1 MTVINTNSKALAAQ
15 GALTVNTRD
24 LNRTMAQLSTGQ
36 RINSAADDAAGLAI
50 GNKLT
55 TQVRGLDM
63 AVRNANDGISMLQ
76 TADGATKEVTSML
89 IRMRELAIQSAND
102 TYSSTDREALNSE
115 FGELKEQ
122 ISNVLGNAQWNGMN
136 LLDGSLGSGG
146 VAKYQVGA
154 SENDTIEASFSNL
167 SSGDVATALATSIG
181 TQSDS
186 QGALGSIDAA
196 ISQVDTARSQW
207 GAVMN
212 RLTYAADN
220 ASNVSLNSAASRS
233 QIMDTDY
240 AKATAEMA
248 RAMILDQAG
257 AAMLSQANQQPYYV
271 LALLR

>member
-1 MTVINTNSKALAAQ
+1 MTVVNTNTKALAAQ
-15 GALTVNTRD
+15 GAMTVNTRD

-36 RINSAADDAAGLAI
+36 RINSAADDAAGLSI

-76 TADGATKEVTSML
+76 TADGATKEVSSML
-89 IRMRELAIQSAND
+89 MRMRELAVQSAND
-102 TYSSTDREALNSE
+102 TYSTSDREALNTE
-115 FGELKEQ
+115 YGQLQEQ
-122 ISNVLGNAQWNGMN
+122 VTAVLSNAQWNGMH
-136 LLDGSLGSGG
+136 LLDGSIGSGG

-154 SENDTIEASFSNL
+154 SENDTIQATFGNL
-167 SSGDVATALATSIG
+167 SSGDMATALTTAID
-181 TQSDS
+181 TQSGS
-186 QGALGSIDAA
+186 QSALSSIDAA
-196 ISQVDTARSQW
+196 ISQVDTSRSQW

-212 RLTYAADN
+212 RLTYAAYN

-257 AAMLSQANQQPYYV
+257 TAMLSQANQQPYYV

>member
-1 MTVINTNSKALAAQ
+1 MSVINTNTKALAAQ
-15 GALTVNTRD
+15 SALVVNTRD
-24 LNRTMAQLSTGQ
+24 LNRSMAQLSTGQ

-89 IRMRELAIQSAND
+89 MRMRELAVQSAND
-102 TYSSTDREALNSE
+102 TYSTSDREALNTE
-115 FGELKEQ
+115 YGQLQEQ
-122 ISNVLGNAQWNGMN
+122 ITAVLGNAQWNGMN
-136 LLDGSLGSGG
+136 LLDGSIGSGG

-154 SENDTIEASFSNL
+154 SENDTIQATFGNL
-167 SSGDVATALATSIG
+167 ASGDMATALSTAIDTGSG
-181 TQSDS
+181 SQS
-186 QGALGSIDAA
+186 ALTSIDAA
-196 ISQVDTARSQW
+196 IAQVDTARSQW

-212 RLTYAADN
+212 RLTHAADN
-220 ASNVSLNSAASRS
+220 ASNVSLNTAASRS

-240 AKATAEMA
+240 ARATAEMA

-257 AAMLSQANQQPYYV
+257 TAMLSQANQQPYYV